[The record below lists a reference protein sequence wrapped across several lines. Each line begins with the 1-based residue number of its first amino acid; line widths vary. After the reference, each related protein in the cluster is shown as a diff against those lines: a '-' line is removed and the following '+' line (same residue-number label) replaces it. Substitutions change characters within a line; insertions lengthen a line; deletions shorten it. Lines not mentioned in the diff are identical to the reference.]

1 MTIYLASTQW
11 RAGDLEGIRAALGI
25 PVSAASIGAIG
36 RAMTELERDYP
47 AGVAVAVGSLE
58 RIAAID
64 QQLASTP
71 VVAEP
76 VVIKTSR
83 KGAAGPVP
91 TELPKRKLD
100 VIEFATELLLEEV
113 ATEYAL
119 PASQG
124 PGLAAQRR
132 QQVERLLLVLP
143 GLRVW
148 QPQSPPR
155 FQGVMERS

>member
-1 MTIYLASTQW
+1 MTGETVSSW
-11 RAGDLEGIRAALGI
+11 RPGDLEAIRAALGI
-25 PVSAASIGAIG
+25 RVSAASIGAIG
-36 RAMTELERDYP
+36 RAMAELERDYP
-47 AGVAVAVGSLE
+47 AGVAAALGSLE

-64 QQLASTP
+64 QQLASSP
-71 VVAEP
+71 AAAEP

-91 TELPKRKLD
+91 AELPKRKLD
-100 VIEFATELLLEEV
+100 VIEYATELLLEEV

-119 PASQG
+119 PESTG
-124 PGLAAQRR
+124 PSLAAQRR
-132 QQVERLLLVLP
+132 QQVLALLLVLP

-148 QPQSPPR
+148 QPQAPPR

>member
-1 MTIYLASTQW
+1 MTGEAVSSW
-11 RAGDLEGIRAALGI
+11 RPSDLEAIRSSLGI

-36 RAMTELERDYP
+36 RAMAELERDYP
-47 AGVAVAVGSLE
+47 AGIAVAVGSLE

-71 VVAEP
+71 AAAEP

-91 TELPKRKLD
+91 VELPKRKLD

-119 PASQG
+119 PQSTS
-124 PGLAAQRR
+124 PSLAAQRR
-132 QQVERLLLVLP
+132 QQVEALLLVLP

-148 QPQSPPR
+148 RPQTPPR
-155 FQGVMERS
+155 FQGRLERS

>member
-1 MTIYLASTQW
+1 MTTEAASSW
-11 RAGDLEGIRAALGI
+11 RAGDLEAIRSALGI

-36 RAMTELERDYP
+36 RAMAELERDYP
-47 AGVAVAVGSLE
+47 AGIAVAVGCLE

-71 VVAEP
+71 VAEP
-76 VVIKTSR
+76 MVIKTSR

-91 TELPKRKLD
+91 AELPKRKLD

-119 PASQG
+119 PESPG
-124 PGLAAQRR
+124 PSLSAQRR
-132 QQVERLLLVLP
+132 QQVQALLLVLP

-148 QPQSPPR
+148 QLQAPPR
-155 FQGVMERS
+155 FQGRLERS

>member
-1 MTIYLASTQW
+1 MTTGAASSW
-11 RAGDLEGIRAALGI
+11 RAGDLEAIRSALGI

-36 RAMTELERDYP
+36 RAMAELERDYF
-47 AGVAVAVGSLE
+47 AGISVAVGCLE

-71 VVAEP
+71 VIAEP

-91 TELPKRKLD
+91 AQLPKRKLD

-119 PASQG
+119 PESQG
-124 PGLAAQRR
+124 LSLAAQRR
-132 QQVERLLLVLP
+132 QQVEALLLVLP

-148 QPQSPPR
+148 QPQAPPR
-155 FQGVMERS
+155 FQGRLERS

>member
-1 MTIYLASTQW
+1 MSVGAASSW
-11 RAGDLEGIRAALGI
+11 RAADLEAIRIALGI

-36 RAMTELERDYP
+36 KAMAELERDYP
-47 AGVAVAVGSLE
+47 AGIAVAVRCLE

-71 VVAEP
+71 VAEP

-91 TELPKRKLD
+91 AELPKRKLD

-119 PASQG
+119 PESTG
-124 PGLAAQRR
+124 PSLAAQRR
-132 QQVERLLLVLP
+132 QQVHALLLVLP

-148 QPQSPPR
+148 QPQAPPR
-155 FQGVMERS
+155 FQGRLERS

>member
-1 MTIYLASTQW
+1 MSAGAAGSW
-11 RAGDLEGIRAALGI
+11 RAGDLEAIRSALGI

-36 RAMTELERDYP
+36 RAMTELEREYP
-47 AGVAVAVGSLE
+47 AGIAVAVGSLE
-58 RIAAID
+58 RIKEID
-64 QQLASTP
+64 QQLAKFP

-83 KGAAGPVP
+83 KGAARPVP
-91 TELPKRKLD
+91 AELPKRKLD
-100 VIEFATELLLEEV
+100 VIEFATELLIEEV

-119 PASQG
+119 PERTG
-124 PGLAAQRR
+124 PSLAAQRR
-132 QQVERLLLVLP
+132 QQVEALLLVLP

-155 FQGVMERS
+155 FQGWMERS

>member
-1 MTIYLASTQW
+1 MTTGAASSW

-36 RAMTELERDYP
+36 SSMAELERDYP
-47 AGVAVAVGSLE
+47 AGIAVAVGCLE

-64 QQLASTP
+64 QQLANFP
-71 VVAEP
+71 VVADP

-83 KGAAGPVP
+83 KGAAAPVP
-91 TELPKRKLD
+91 AELPKRKLD

-119 PASQG
+119 PQSPG
-124 PGLAAQRR
+124 PSLAAQRR
-132 QQVERLLLVLP
+132 QQVESLLLVLP

-148 QPQSPPR
+148 QPLAPLR
-155 FQGVMERS
+155 FQGRLERS

>member
-1 MTIYLASTQW
+1 MTGEAESSW
-11 RAGDLEGIRAALGI
+11 RTGDLEAIRSALGS

-36 RAMTELERDYP
+36 KAMAELERGYP
-47 AGVAVAVGSLE
+47 AGVAVAVGCLE
-58 RIAAID
+58 RIVAID

-71 VVAEP
+71 EAAEP

-91 TELPKRKLD
+91 VELPKRKLD

-119 PASQG
+119 P
-124 PGLAAQRR
+124 
-132 QQVERLLLVLP
+132 
-143 GLRVW
+143 
-148 QPQSPPR
+148 
-155 FQGVMERS
+155 